1 MNGYYPI
8 VLQLRGKK
16 IVVIGGGAVAERKV
30 NGLLE
35 AGADNVKV
43 VSPIVTERI
52 AALAEE
58 GKLRLELRS
67 YKESDA
73 CGARLL
79 FAATG
84 NEVVNAAVAADG
96 ERYGAF
102 VNAADSYEDGDFLV
116 PSVIR
121 RGDLLLSVTAT
132 GASPSLAAAIKK
144 ELEAQYGEAYGKAA
158 SRLRRLRALIMKSK
172 LDRVDK
178 QAVLKLAAEEA
189 VEAART
195 GVWTEEGNGKEE
207 SDEVWLNGLL
217 HRVGLTGGVHN
228 ERNS

>member
-1 MNGYYPI
+1 MNGYYPV

-16 IVVIGGGAVAERKV
+16 IVVIGGGIVAERKV
-30 NGLLE
+30 RGLLE
-35 AGADNVKV
+35 AGADDVRV
-43 VSPIVTERI
+43 VSPAVTERI

-58 GKLRLELRS
+58 GKLRIELRS

-73 CGARLL
+73 CGARFL
-79 FAATG
+79 FAATDKKD
-84 NEVVNAAVAADG
+84 VNAAVVADG

-102 VNAADSYEDGDFLV
+102 VNAADSYGEGDFLV

-144 ELEAQYGEAYGKAA
+144 ELEAQYGVDYGKAA
-158 SRLRRLRALIMKSK
+158 SRLRRLRLLVTNSGI
-172 LDRVDK
+172 DRLRK

-189 VEAART
+189 AEAART
-195 GVWTEEGNGKEE
+195 GVWAEGIEKEE
-207 SDEVWLNGLL
+207 SDDVWLNSLL
-217 HRVGLTGGVHN
+217 HRVGLTGGIHN